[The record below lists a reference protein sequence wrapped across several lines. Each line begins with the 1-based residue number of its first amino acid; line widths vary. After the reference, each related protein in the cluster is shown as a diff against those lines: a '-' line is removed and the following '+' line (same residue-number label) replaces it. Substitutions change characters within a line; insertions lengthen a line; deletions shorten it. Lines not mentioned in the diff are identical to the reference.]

1 MIIQIRLKGLTQN
14 GTIKQ
19 IGTKI
24 IYFCNSD
31 TMIKRKT
38 YKIYHTTR
46 TEKNVRK
53 MIIQRRLNGTV
64 QKCYLFIV
72 LSLLLYFVNQNLL
85 ICFVVL
91 SIFDALAGCHD
102 VRRLFRTFHELG
114 FQNIKD
120 IQERFSPYA
129 SEEVS
134 LELLRKYIDVFR
146 VLSVS
151 INSD

>member
-64 QKCYLFIV
+64 QKCYLFI
-72 LSLLLYFVNQNLL
+72 L
-85 ICFVVL
+85 
-91 SIFDALAGCHD
+91 
-102 VRRLFRTFHELG
+102 
-114 FQNIKD
+114 K
-120 IQERFSPYA
+120 
-129 SEEVS
+129 
-134 LELLRKYIDVFR
+134 
-146 VLSVS
+146 
-151 INSD
+151 